1 MSEFADDGNTKF
13 FLDDDQVSCEEFND
27 FYYAHDTGW
36 CEDVDEYGTMLLTI
50 FRDDA
55 RQGFYDLCI

>member
-36 CEDVDEYGTMLLTI
+36 CEDVDEYGTVLLTI

-55 RQGFYDLCI
+55 R